1 MDRFLNPRHV
11 AFWSVLGSM
20 AAVIA
25 LIVTLTATSSSAG
38 KAAGASSATPDAG
51 AAGNTPAAGASS
63 GQAGTELTSYDVTV
77 PVGYG
82 IDLAGSPSRPVNLA
96 NGSEAD
102 LEYLGGVY
110 LEVGT
115 SGQISEPSAA
125 SPGYKACLNDT
136 AYTTKVLVPATGTTV
151 CFTGSGV
158 IAAAVIKDQVTAP
171 VQSITFAVTVWKR

>member
-1 MDRFLNPRHV
+1 MDLFLSHRHV

-25 LIVTLTATSSSAG
+25 LIVTLTGTSSSAG
-38 KAAGASSATPDAG
+38 KAAAANSATPTAG
-51 AAGNTPAAGASS
+51 VASAK
-63 GQAGTELTSYDVTV
+63 AGTELTSYHATV

-82 IDLAGSPSRPVNLA
+82 INFAGSPSQPVNLA
-96 NGSEAD
+96 HGSEAD

-110 LEVGT
+110 LEVGA
-115 SGQISEPSAA
+115 SGQISEPGAA

-151 CFTGSGV
+151 CFTGTGV
-158 IAAAVIKDQVTAP
+158 IGAATIKDQVTAP